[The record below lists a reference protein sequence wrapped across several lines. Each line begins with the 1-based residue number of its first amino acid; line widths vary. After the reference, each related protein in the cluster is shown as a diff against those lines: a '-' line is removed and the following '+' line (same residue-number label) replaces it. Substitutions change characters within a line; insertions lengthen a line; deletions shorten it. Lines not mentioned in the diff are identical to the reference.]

1 MVSLRTMGFPQ
12 WKKIDRIREELTWN
26 ILNSFRNVTE
36 IKGLSDTIKV
46 VLGDQRRI
54 QLDFDTGIPV

>member
-1 MVSLRTMGFPQ
+1 MRFPQ

>member
-1 MVSLRTMGFPQ
+1 MMFLQ